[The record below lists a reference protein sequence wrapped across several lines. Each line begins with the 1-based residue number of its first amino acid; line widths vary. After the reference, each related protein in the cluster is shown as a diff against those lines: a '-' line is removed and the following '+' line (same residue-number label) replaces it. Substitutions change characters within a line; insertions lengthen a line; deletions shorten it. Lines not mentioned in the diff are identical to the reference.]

1 MQPVL
6 LDVFLLQ
13 LYVTKNRPDAE
24 IAPLRRI
31 LDRKA
36 FQRRLLRAA
45 RAVFRGH
52 PEFAGVALTLTR

>member
-1 MQPVL
+1 MRPVL

-13 LYVTKNRPDAE
+13 LSVPKNRPDAE
-24 IAPLRRI
+24 IDALRRI

-45 RAVFRGH
+45 RAVFRRH
-52 PEFAGVALTLTR
+52 PELAGIALTLTR

>member
-1 MQPVL
+1 MRPVL

-13 LYVTKNRPDAE
+13 LSVPKNRPDAE
-24 IAPLRRI
+24 IVALRRI

-45 RAVFRGH
+45 EAVLSRH
-52 PEFAGVALTLTR
+52 PELAGIALTLTR

>member
-1 MQPVL
+1 MRPVL

-13 LYVTKNRPDAE
+13 LSVPKNRPDAE
-24 IAPLRRI
+24 IVALRRI

-45 RAVFRGH
+45 QAVFRGH
-52 PEFAGVALTLTR
+52 PELAGIVLTLTR

>member
-1 MQPVL
+1 MRPVL

-13 LYVTKNRPDAE
+13 LSVPKNRPDAE
-24 IAPLRRI
+24 IVALRRI

-45 RAVFRGH
+45 QSVFRRH
-52 PEFAGVALTLTR
+52 PELAGIALTLTR

>member
-1 MQPVL
+1 MRPVL

-13 LYVTKNRPDAE
+13 LSVTKSRPDAE
-24 IAPLRRI
+24 IDAARRI

-52 PEFAGVALTLTR
+52 AELAGITRTLTR